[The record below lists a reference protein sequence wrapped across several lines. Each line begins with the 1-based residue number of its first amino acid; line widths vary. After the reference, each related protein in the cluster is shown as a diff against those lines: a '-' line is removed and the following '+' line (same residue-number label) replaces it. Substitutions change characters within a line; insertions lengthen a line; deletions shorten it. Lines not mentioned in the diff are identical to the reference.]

1 MKSVCCKRF
10 FEKILFFC
18 FCVAS
23 VTFTSCS
30 NEDGGGEILEGRPED
45 QVDDS
50 HVKVENRYGITAI
63 CEKGAWTNQ
72 YSDTMPDG
80 SRNYYEEVLHNRV
93 DLAYLPDMVK
103 DSLSGNEIFPTA
115 VYLMRFFYEPEKE
128 EQAMDFMNKYRNI
141 AFVMLEG
148 KYYSEVTPL
157 ESTMLNGY
165 NAQRFSVKLL
175 DPLSEE
181 KTEIGFQEYYLIY
194 HENRIY
200 CAAYSISNFSSEKA
214 KEICEKILNTVKVGE
229 E

>member
-18 FCVAS
+18 FCIAS

-63 CEKGAWTNQ
+63 CEKGAWINQ

-80 SRNYYEEVLHNRV
+80 SRNHYEEVLHNRV

-148 KYYSEVTPL
+148 KYYSEVSPL

-165 NAQRFSVKLL
+165 EAQRFTVKMM
-175 DPLSEE
+175 DGVV
-181 KTEIGFQEYYLIY
+181 KDGVQEYYLIY
-194 HENRIY
+194 HQGRIY
-200 CAAYSISNFSSEKA
+200 CAAYSVNAFSSEKA